1 MNHVLLSV
9 SRFRSFSVKV
19 EFTTRVLKL
28 IELKTNKIKK
38 KKQVR
43 KTKLG
48 VTESLSRNV
57 QGLEAGICFRV
68 LA

>member
-48 VTESLSRNV
+48 VTESLSCNV

>member
-38 KKQVR
+38 KTSK
-43 KTKLG
+43 
-48 VTESLSRNV
+48 ED
-57 QGLEAGICFRV
+57 
-68 LA
+68 